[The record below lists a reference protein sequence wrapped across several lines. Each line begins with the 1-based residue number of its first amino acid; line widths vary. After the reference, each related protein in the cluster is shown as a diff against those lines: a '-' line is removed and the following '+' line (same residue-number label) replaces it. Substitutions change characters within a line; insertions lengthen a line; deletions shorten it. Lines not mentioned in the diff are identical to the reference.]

1 MIRLENPIKEWL
13 KCWRVFKAPSLKFYS
28 YRDKSDKWYYGWFS
42 RRLFGLWSFG
52 LDYKFKYDEPRYTDN
67 PKIIIKI
74 LNRIFKIDFVAPVL
88 NEELLYYEAI
98 LWYVYKGKN
107 IKQAYFN
114 NIWHNRLDD
123 EHPNRLT
130 IAPFLRDRYKIECLE
145 ADLKNS
151 YKNYVELSEKSKSQS
166 NNSKVSH

>member
-1 MIRLENPIKEWL
+1 MFRLENPIKEWL
-13 KCWRVFKAPSLKFYS
+13 KCWRVFKAPRLKFYA
-28 YRDKSDKWYYGWFS
+28 YRDDTDKWYYGWFS
-42 RRLFGLWSFG
+42 RRFFGIWSFG
-52 LDYKFKYDEPRYTDN
+52 LEYKFKYDEPRHEDN

-74 LNRIFKIDFVAPVL
+74 FNRIFRIDFVSPDETNDL
-88 NEELLYYEAI
+88 MYYEAI

-123 EHPNRLT
+123 PHPSRLT
-130 IAPFLRDRYKIECLE
+130 IVPFLRDRYKIECLE
-145 ADLKNS
+145 ADVTNL
-151 YKNYVELSEKSKSQS
+151 YNYYVKAKEKLKSQS